1 MCIREVLQSRQVC
14 FEWFLHRPVPGATR
28 FAQSI
33 HEPGRRV
40 AKGVLVRAGDSY
52 VLAVLP
58 ATTRI
63 DPAKLAEIL
72 NAAELRIATEDE
84 VGRIFRDCERGA
96 LPPFG
101 HVYGLPTVVDE
112 GLAEGERIV
121 CVGNQR
127 HEALR
132 LSFADYLAIE
142 HPLVSR
148 FAIPTARPDG
158 HAAHRRAG

>member
-58 ATTRI
+58 ATTEFCRWV
-63 DPAKLAEIL
+63 LAFQSL
-72 NAAELRIATEDE
+72 LA
-84 VGRIFRDCERGA
+84 
-96 LPPFG
+96 
-101 HVYGLPTVVDE
+101 VDRFPLQS
-112 GLAEGERIV
+112 GV
-121 CVGNQR
+121 
-127 HEALR
+127 R
-132 LSFADYLAIE
+132 LE
-142 HPLVSR
+142 
-148 FAIPTARPDG
+148 
-158 HAAHRRAG
+158 